1 VARLA
6 DMAKTAIYPE
16 GGAPPIAPYT
26 PGILSDGILYV
37 SGVIAMNEK
46 GDIVHPGDAG
56 QQMRQVIESIK
67 SVVEVAGG
75 TLADVVYDTIFIR
88 DWSDYGA
95 LNTIYA
101 EYFGNPAPARYCVQC
116 SLVKPDALVEISSIA
131 HIGRH

>member
-1 VARLA
+1 
-6 DMAKTAIYPE
+6 MAKTAIYPE

-56 QQMRQVIESIK
+56 QQTRKVIESIK
-67 SVVEVAGG
+67 SVVEAAGG
-75 TLADVVYDTIFIR
+75 KLADVVYNSIFIR

-95 LNTIYA
+95 LNNVYA
-101 EYFGNPAPARYCVQC
+101 EYFCSPAPARYCVQS
-116 SLVKPDALVEISSIA
+116 SLVKPEALVEISSIA
-131 HIGRH
+131 HIGKQ